1 MKSKFHRQSPL
12 FSKRPRYKSIGYAR
26 ATKNYQISIDDQ
38 IKELTNSGCFVVFQE
53 TFNSANKKRPQFNAA
68 LETLEEGANC
78 LVGAEADNISDA
90 LNSKNEIIFSDNLYG
105 DGKSAPSSVEKI
117 INFFS

>member
-26 ATKNYQISIDDQ
+26 ESRNKQISIDAQ
-38 IKELTNSGCFVVFQE
+38 IKELRNSGCFFVFQE

-68 LETLEEGANC
+68 LENLEEG
-78 LVGAEADNISDA
+78 D
-90 LNSKNEIIFSDNLYG
+90 EIVFTKLDRGFN
-105 DGKSAPSSVEKI
+105 
-117 INFFS
+117 NQRQ

>member
-1 MKSKFHRQSPL
+1 MS
-12 FSKRPRYKSIGYAR
+12 
-26 ATKNYQISIDDQ
+26 
-38 IKELTNSGCFVVFQE
+38 
-53 TFNSANKKRPQFNAA
+53 AA
-68 LETLEEGANC
+68 LSRCVKVITDSGGLQKEAYWAKKPCITLRDETEWVETLEEGANC